1 MTFSDW
7 YHRHLQAPDPQEP
20 ASPPPFKSGDR
31 VIVQSLTEHVEDLDG
46 QILNG
51 QHGTVVAVWFTTDPE
66 DVFGPWTVKVRLD
79 GDSDDLNFAAAEL
92 VRETEPPAPAGPTT
106 VTVTQPE
113 DDEPVPYVPTGE
125 VPADGVQHWIQRAK
139 ELRHETPVYD
149 DVAASAMARDG
160 LAAEVEAYLA
170 EVAAGGAA

>member
-7 YHRHLQAPDPQEP
+7 YHRHLQAPDPMEP
-20 ASPPPFKSGDR
+20 ASPPPFKEGER
-31 VIVQSLTEHVEDLDG
+31 VVVSSSFEDGAFLDG
-46 QILNG
+46 YRG
-51 QHGTVVAVWFTTDPE
+51 VVVAVEFTTNTDDP
-66 DVFGPWTVKVRLD
+66 FGPWVIRVMLD
-79 GDSDDLNFAAAEL
+79 NDKTPTKFHADEL
-92 VRETEPPAPAGPTT
+92 TREGEHTEPTEPPT

-113 DDEPVPYVPTGE
+113 DIDTPVPYVPTGE